1 MNQLGFFDFNIRLGR
16 MNKDIDP
23 LFQLDKAIDWEVFR
37 PTLEKA
43 RQESRKSTAG
53 AKGFDVIMLCKILV
67 LQSLYT
73 LSNDGMENQI
83 LDRYSLSRFLGLHD
97 ARKIPDATI
106 IWRFREDLTKA
117 GEVAELFTTFANFLC
132 ERGLQA
138 RKGQI
143 ADASV
148 ARVPVQANSHDES
161 QQIKDGKR
169 PEGWNE
175 NKQRQKDRDARW
187 TRKTRRAI
195 TAISPWRYSTSLS
208 VHRLCPAPM
217 CMTPMSLRHC
227 SIRTIAARTFMR
239 ILPVVRSKLLRA

>member
-1 MNQLGFFDFNIRLGR
+1 MNQRGFFDFNIRLGR
-16 MNKDIDP
+16 MNKGIDP
-23 LFQLDKAIDWEVFR
+23 LLQLDKAIDWEGFR

-43 RQESRKSTAG
+43 RQETRKSTAG

-67 LQSLYT
+67 LQPLYT
-73 LSNDGMENQI
+73 LSNEGMESQI

-117 GEVAELFTTFANFLC
+117 GEVAELFTTFANFLY
-132 ERGLQA
+132 ERGFQA

-148 ARVPVQANSHDES
+148 ARVPVQGNSDDES

-195 TAISPWRYSTSLS
+195 TAISPWR
-208 VHRLCPAPM
+208 
-217 CMTPMSLRHC
+217 
-227 SIRTIAARTFMR
+227 
-239 ILPVVRSKLLRA
+239 